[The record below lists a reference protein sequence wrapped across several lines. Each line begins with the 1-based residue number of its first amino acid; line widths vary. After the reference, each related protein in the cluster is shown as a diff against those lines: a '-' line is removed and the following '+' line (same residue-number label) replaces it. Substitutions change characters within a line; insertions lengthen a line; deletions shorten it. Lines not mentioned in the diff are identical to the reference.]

1 MNQQTVL
8 VENFTTSLQI
18 DDKPFKITTI
28 EETYGEQKVDIVI
41 QNPKIYG
48 ITKDESKLLY

>member
-28 EETYGEQKVDIVI
+28 EETYGEQRVDIVI

-48 ITKDESKLLY
+48 ITKDESKL